1 MIEYECWLFCYDMVM
16 GRIFCCHCFLDHVH
30 FLIRE
35 EEKNFTEIIEKIIQN
50 KKYSFFFYFLGGTLF
65 LSCSFIIKFIRESK
79 NVRLLRDSCVTD
91 VIWCKDQRLTLC
103 TACAIDL
110 FRKNDILHCFKL
122 KE

>member
-1 MIEYECWLFCYDMVM
+1 MIEYECWLFCYDMVI
-16 GRIFCCHCFLDHVH
+16 GRTFCCHCFLDHVH

-35 EEKNFTEIIEKIIQN
+35 EEKNLTEIIEKIIQN

-79 NVRLLRDSCVTD
+79 NVRLFRDSCVTD
-91 VIWCKDQRLTLC
+91 VIWCKDERLTLC